1 MTTLIITIAIA
12 LGAVWYFI
20 RIGKN
25 LEKASGLRA
34 ALGIHGKINR
44 AKEKIEKEHRKRLAR
59 KSKGDFRD
67 FFNSRH

>member
-1 MTTLIITIAIA
+1 MYSILAVIV
-12 LGAVWYFI
+12 LGVGAVWYFI

-59 KSKGDFRD
+59 KSKGDPRD

>member
-1 MTTLIITIAIA
+1 MYSILAVIV
-12 LGAVWYFI
+12 LGVGAVWYFI
-20 RIGKN
+20 RIGKKM
-25 LEKASGLRA
+25 EKASGLKA

-59 KSKGDFRD
+59 KSKGDPRD